1 MDGKFMI
8 IPAIDLLDGEVVRL
22 YKGDYGQKTVYSKNP
37 MEVAQNFKDMGAKL
51 LHIVDLN
58 GARSGLSANYEIIK
72 EIGKITNIQVGGGI
86 RTAESVEKYLQIA
99 SRVILGT
106 IAIKE
111 PNFTRDMAD
120 KYGANRIVVGV
131 DVRDGKVSTNGWL
144 KDSGK
149 DYLEFIDMLPMEIII
164 VTDISKDGTLTC
176 PNWDMYE
183 KIKNKKIIVSG
194 GIACEDDIKKAGKY
208 YGVIVGKAYYEGKV
222 DLERCLKRG

>member
-1 MDGKFMI
+1 MI

-37 MEVAQNFKDMGAKL
+37 TEVAQNFKDMGAKL

-58 GARSGLSANYEIIK
+58 GARSGLSTNYEIIK
-72 EIGKITNIQVGGGI
+72 EIGKIIHIQVGGGI
-86 RTAESVEKYLQIA
+86 RTSRSVEKYLQIA

-106 IAIKE
+106 IATKE
-111 PNFTRDMAD
+111 PNFVRDMVDRYGVD
-120 KYGANRIVVGV
+120 KIVVGV
-131 DVRDGKVSTNGWL
+131 DVRNGKVSTDGWL

-149 DYLEFIDMLPMEIII
+149 DYLEFIDMLPVEIVV

-176 PNWDMYE
+176 PNWDMYA
-183 KIKNKKIIVSG
+183 KIRNKKIIVSG
-194 GIACEDDIKKAGKY
+194 GVSSEGDIKKADKY

-222 DLERCLKRG
+222 DLERCLKKG